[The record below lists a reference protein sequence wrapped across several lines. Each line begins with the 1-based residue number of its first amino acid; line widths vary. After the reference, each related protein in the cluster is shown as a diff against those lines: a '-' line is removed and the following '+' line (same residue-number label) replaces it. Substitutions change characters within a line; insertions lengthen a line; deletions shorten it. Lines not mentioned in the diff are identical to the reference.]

1 MNFFY
6 IQGGTLM
13 GKHSLRQTWESVRR
27 PLGYV
32 CSGMIIMIVAMVGLF
47 WYYTGRPSSMFEFF
61 RTLEI
66 IESHYAENVDKNAI
80 FDGALKGMVSTL
92 GDKHSTYLGGDL
104 YKDFSAQMSGT
115 YAGIGVYIASTDE
128 GILIAGVME
137 GSPAEEAGLQR
148 GDILVSIDGTSVEG
162 YQLEDVSKNIRGP
175 VDTSVDLVVRRDG
188 EEQSFTVQRRQ
199 IHVPTVA
206 GKMVDGTDVG
216 YIRVAVFSD
225 GTADDFTKEFT
236 KLREQGMN
244 KLILDLRDNPGGI
257 VEQAVGV
264 ASNFVPP
271 NSTIVSYTEQDGK
284 VDQYTAQGTDDPIP
298 IVVLVNE
305 NSASASEIVAGA
317 VQDMKLGPIVGVK
330 TYGKGTVQGVFPV
343 DSASAV
349 KVTVAKYR
357 TTNGRE
363 IDGVGIEPDVVV
375 PLTPSDPEDSQ
386 FEKALEI
393 IQEK

>member
-1 MNFFY
+1 
-6 IQGGTLM
+6 M
-13 GKHSLRQTWESVRR
+13 GKNSLRETWERVRR

-92 GDKHSTYLGGDL
+92 GDKHSLYLGGDL
-104 YKDFSAQMSGT
+104 YKDFSAQMSGS
-115 YAGIGVYIASTDE
+115 YAGIGVYIASTDD

-148 GDILVSIDGTSVEG
+148 GDILVSINGTPTQG
-162 YQLEDVSKNIRGP
+162 MQLEDVSKSIRGP
-175 VDTSVDLVVRRDG
+175 VDTSVDLVIRRDG
-188 EEQSFTVQRRQ
+188 AEQSVTVARRQ
-199 IHVPTVA
+199 IHIPTVA
-206 GKMVDGTDVG
+206 GKMVDGADGVG

-225 GTADDFTKEFT
+225 GTADDFTKKFNE
-236 KLREQGMN
+236 LREQGMT

-284 VDQYTAQGTDDPIP
+284 EDNYTAQGTDDPIP

-343 DSASAV
+343 DQQSAV

-375 PLTPSDPEDSQ
+375 PLSPSDQTDTQ

-393 IQEK
+393 ISKK

>member
-1 MNFFY
+1 
-6 IQGGTLM
+6 M
-13 GKHSLRQTWESVRR
+13 GKHSLRQTWENVRR

-175 VDTSVDLVVRRDG
+175 VDTSVYLVVRRDG

>member
-1 MNFFY
+1 
-6 IQGGTLM
+6 M
-13 GKHSLRQTWESVRR
+13 GKNSLRETWERVRR

-92 GDKHSTYLGGDL
+92 GDKHSLYLGGDL
-104 YKDFSAQMSGT
+104 YKDFSAQMSGS
-115 YAGIGVYIASTDE
+115 YAGIGVYIASTDD

-148 GDILVSIDGTSVEG
+148 GDILVSINGTPTQG
-162 YQLEDVSKNIRGP
+162 MQLEDVSKSIRGP
-175 VDTSVDLVVRRDG
+175 VDTSVDLVIRRDG
-188 EEQSFTVQRRQ
+188 AEESVTVARRQ
-199 IHVPTVA
+199 IHIPTVA
-206 GKMVDGTDVG
+206 GKMVDGADGVG

-225 GTADDFTKEFT
+225 GTADDFTKKFNE
-236 KLREQGMN
+236 LREQGMT

-284 VDQYTAQGTDDPIP
+284 EDNYTAQGTDDPIP

-343 DSASAV
+343 DQQSAV

-375 PLTPSDPEDSQ
+375 PLSPSDQTDTQ

-393 IQEK
+393 ISQK

>member
-1 MNFFY
+1 
-6 IQGGTLM
+6 M

-317 VQDMKLGPIVGVK
+317 VQDMKLGLIVGVK

>member
-1 MNFFY
+1 
-6 IQGGTLM
+6 
-13 GKHSLRQTWESVRR
+13 
-27 PLGYV
+27 
-32 CSGMIIMIVAMVGLF
+32 MIVAMVGLF

-66 IESHYAENVDKNAI
+66 IESHYAEDVDKNAI

-115 YAGIGVYIASTDE
+115 YAGIGVYIASTDD

-148 GDILVSIDGTSVEG
+148 GDILVSIDGTSVAD
-162 YQLEDVSKNIRGP
+162 YKLEDVSQHIRGP

-188 EEQSFTVQRRQ
+188 EEKSFTVQRRQ

-216 YIRVAVFSD
+216 YIRIAVFSE

-271 NSTIVSYTEQDGK
+271 DSTIVSYTEQDGK
-284 VDQYTAQGTDDPIP
+284 VDQYTAQGTEDPIP
-298 IVVLVNE
+298 LVVLVNE
-305 NSASASEIVAGA
+305 NSASASEIIAGA

-343 DSASAV
+343 DSSSAV

-393 IQEK
+393 IREK

>member
-1 MNFFY
+1 
-6 IQGGTLM
+6 M
-13 GKHSLRQTWESVRR
+13 GKRSLRQAWENVRR

-80 FDGALKGMVSTL
+80 FDGALQGMVSTL

-115 YAGIGVYIASTDE
+115 YAGIGVYIASTDD

-148 GDILVSIDGTSVEG
+148 GDILASIDGTSVEG
-162 YQLEDVSKNIRGP
+162 YQLEDVSKHIRGP
-175 VDTSVDLVVRRDG
+175 VDTSVNLVVRRNG
-188 EEQSFTVQRRQ
+188 EEQAFTVQRRQ

-216 YIRVAVFSD
+216 YIRIAVFSD

-257 VEQAVGV
+257 VEKAVGV

-271 NSTIVSYTEQDGK
+271 DSTIVSYTEQDGK
-284 VDQYTAQGTDDPIP
+284 VDQYTAQGTEDPIP
-298 IVVLVNE
+298 LVVLVNE

-343 DSASAV
+343 DSSSAV

-393 IQEK
+393 IREK

>member
-1 MNFFY
+1 
-6 IQGGTLM
+6 M

-175 VDTSVDLVVRRDG
+175 VDTSVDLVVRRDS

>member
-6 IQGGTLM
+6 TQGGTLM

-66 IESHYAENVDKNAI
+66 IESHYAENVDKSAI

>member
-1 MNFFY
+1 
-6 IQGGTLM
+6 M

-216 YIRVAVFSD
+216 YIRVAVFSY

>member
-1 MNFFY
+1 
-6 IQGGTLM
+6 M

-175 VDTSVDLVVRRDG
+175 VNTSVDLVVRRDG

-375 PLTPSDPEDSQ
+375 PLMPSDPEDSQ

>member
-1 MNFFY
+1 
-6 IQGGTLM
+6 M
-13 GKHSLRQTWESVRR
+13 GKNSLRETWERVRR

-92 GDKHSTYLGGDL
+92 GDKHSLYLGGDL
-104 YKDFSAQMSGT
+104 YKDFSAQMSGS
-115 YAGIGVYIASTDE
+115 YAGIGVYIASTDD

-148 GDILVSIDGTSVEG
+148 GDILVSINGTPTQG
-162 YQLEDVSKNIRGP
+162 MQLEDVSKSIRGP
-175 VDTSVDLVVRRDG
+175 VDTSVDLVIRRDG
-188 EEQSFTVQRRQ
+188 AEESVTVARRQ
-199 IHVPTVA
+199 IHIPTVA
-206 GKMVDGTDVG
+206 GKMVDGADGVG

-225 GTADDFTKEFT
+225 GTADDFTKKFNE
-236 KLREQGMN
+236 LREQGMT

-284 VDQYTAQGTDDPIP
+284 EDNYTAQGTDDPIP

-343 DSASAV
+343 DQQSAV

-375 PLTPSDPEDSQ
+375 PLSPSDQTDTQ

-393 IQEK
+393 ISKK

>member
-1 MNFFY
+1 
-6 IQGGTLM
+6 M

-47 WYYTGRPSSMFEFF
+47 WYYTGRPSSMLEFF

>member
-6 IQGGTLM
+6 TQGGTLM

-92 GDKHSTYLGGDL
+92 GDKHSTYL
-104 YKDFSAQMSGT
+104 DFSAQMSGT

>member
-1 MNFFY
+1 
-6 IQGGTLM
+6 M

-375 PLTPSDPEDSQ
+375 PLTPSDPKDSQ

>member
-6 IQGGTLM
+6 TQGGTLM

-137 GSPAEEAGLQR
+137 GSPAEEAGRQR

-175 VDTSVDLVVRRDG
+175 VDTSVDLVVRRDS

>member
-1 MNFFY
+1 
-6 IQGGTLM
+6 M

-66 IESHYAENVDKNAI
+66 IESHYAENVDKSAI

-188 EEQSFTVQRRQ
+188 EEKSFTVQRRQ

-305 NSASASEIVAGA
+305 NSASASEIIAGA

>member
-1 MNFFY
+1 
-6 IQGGTLM
+6 M
-13 GKHSLRQTWESVRR
+13 GKRSLRQAWENVRR

-47 WYYTGRPSSMFEFF
+47 WYYTGRPLSMFEFF

-66 IESHYAENVDKNAI
+66 IESHYAEDVDKNAI

-115 YAGIGVYIASTDE
+115 YAGIGVYIASTDD

-148 GDILVSIDGTSVEG
+148 GDILVSIDGTSVAD
-162 YQLEDVSKNIRGP
+162 YKLEDVSQHIRGP
-175 VDTSVDLVVRRDG
+175 VDTSVDLVVRRDD

-206 GKMVDGTDVG
+206 GKMVDGTDIG
-216 YIRVAVFSD
+216 YIRVAVFSE

-271 NSTIVSYTEQDGK
+271 DSTIVSYTEQDGK
-284 VDQYTAQGTDDPIP
+284 VDQYTAQGTEDPIP
-298 IVVLVNE
+298 LVVLVNE

-343 DSASAV
+343 DSSSAV

-393 IQEK
+393 IREK

>member
-1 MNFFY
+1 
-6 IQGGTLM
+6 M
-13 GKHSLRQTWESVRR
+13 GKRSLRQAWENVRR

-32 CSGMIIMIVAMVGLF
+32 CSGMFIMIVAMVGLF

-66 IESHYAENVDKNAI
+66 IESHYAEDVDKNAI

-115 YAGIGVYIASTDE
+115 YAGIGVYIASTDD

-148 GDILVSIDGTSVEG
+148 GDILVSIDGTSVA
-162 YQLEDVSKNIRGP
+162 YYKLEDVSQHIRGP

-188 EEQSFTVQRRQ
+188 EEKSFTVQRRQ

-216 YIRVAVFSD
+216 YIRVAVFSE

-264 ASNFVPP
+264 VSNFVPP
-271 NSTIVSYTEQDGK
+271 DSTIVSYTEQDGK
-284 VDQYTAQGTDDPIP
+284 VDQYTAQGTEDPIP
-298 IVVLVNE
+298 LVVLVNE

-343 DSASAV
+343 DSSSAV

-386 FEKALEI
+386 FEKALKI
-393 IQEK
+393 IREK

>member
-6 IQGGTLM
+6 TQGGTLM
-13 GKHSLRQTWESVRR
+13 GKHSLRQTWERVRR

-80 FDGALKGMVSTL
+80 FDGALKGMVGTL

-257 VEQAVGV
+257 VEQVVGV

>member
-1 MNFFY
+1 
-6 IQGGTLM
+6 M

-244 KLILDLRDNPGGI
+244 KLILDLRDNTGGI

>member
-1 MNFFY
+1 
-6 IQGGTLM
+6 M
-13 GKHSLRQTWESVRR
+13 GKHSLRQTWENVRR

-80 FDGALKGMVSTL
+80 FDGALPGMVSTL

-115 YAGIGVYIASTDE
+115 YAGIGVYIASTDD

-162 YQLEDVSKNIRGP
+162 YQLEDVSKHIRGP
-175 VDTSVDLVVRRDG
+175 VDTSVDLVVRRNG

-216 YIRVAVFSD
+216 YIRIAVFSD

-236 KLREQGMN
+236 KLREQGMK

-284 VDQYTAQGTDDPIP
+284 LDQYTAQGTDDPIP

-317 VQDMKLGPIVGVK
+317 VQDMKLGPVVGVK

-343 DSASAV
+343 DSSSAV

>member
-1 MNFFY
+1 
-6 IQGGTLM
+6 M
-13 GKHSLRQTWESVRR
+13 GKHSLRQTWENVRR

-80 FDGALKGMVSTL
+80 FDGALQGMVSTL

-115 YAGIGVYIASTDE
+115 YAGIGVYIASTDD

-162 YQLEDVSKNIRGP
+162 YQLEDVSKHIRGP
-175 VDTSVDLVVRRDG
+175 VDTSVDLVVRRNG

-216 YIRVAVFSD
+216 YIRIAVFSD

-236 KLREQGMN
+236 KLREQGMK

-271 NSTIVSYTEQDGK
+271 SSTIVSYTEQDGK
-284 VDQYTAQGTDDPIP
+284 LDQYTAQGTDDPIP

-317 VQDMKLGPIVGVK
+317 VQDMKLGPVVGVK

-343 DSASAV
+343 DSSSAV

>member
-1 MNFFY
+1 
-6 IQGGTLM
+6 M
-13 GKHSLRQTWESVRR
+13 GKNSLRETWERVRR

-92 GDKHSTYLGGDL
+92 GDKHSLYLGGDL
-104 YKDFSAQMSGT
+104 YKDFSAQMSGS
-115 YAGIGVYIASTDE
+115 YAGIGVYIASTDD

-148 GDILVSIDGTSVEG
+148 GDILVSINGTPTQG
-162 YQLEDVSKNIRGP
+162 MQLEDVSKSIRGP
-175 VDTSVDLVVRRDG
+175 VDTSVDLVIRRDG
-188 EEQSFTVQRRQ
+188 AEQSVTVARRQ
-199 IHVPTVA
+199 IHIPTVA
-206 GKMVDGTDVG
+206 GKMVDGADGVG

-225 GTADDFTKEFT
+225 GTADDFTKKFNE
-236 KLREQGMN
+236 LREQGMT

-284 VDQYTAQGTDDPIP
+284 EDNYTAQGTDDPIP

-343 DSASAV
+343 DQQSAV

-375 PLTPSDPEDSQ
+375 PLSPSDQTDTQ

-393 IQEK
+393 ISQK

>member
-1 MNFFY
+1 
-6 IQGGTLM
+6 
-13 GKHSLRQTWESVRR
+13 
-27 PLGYV
+27 
-32 CSGMIIMIVAMVGLF
+32 
-47 WYYTGRPSSMFEFF
+47 
-61 RTLEI
+61 
-66 IESHYAENVDKNAI
+66 
-80 FDGALKGMVSTL
+80 
-92 GDKHSTYLGGDL
+92 
-104 YKDFSAQMSGT
+104 
-115 YAGIGVYIASTDE
+115 
-128 GILIAGVME
+128 
-137 GSPAEEAGLQR
+137 
-148 GDILVSIDGTSVEG
+148 
-162 YQLEDVSKNIRGP
+162 
-175 VDTSVDLVVRRDG
+175 
-188 EEQSFTVQRRQ
+188 
-199 IHVPTVA
+199 
-206 GKMVDGTDVG
+206 MVDGTDVG

-330 TYGKGTVQGVFPV
+330 TYGKGTVQGVFPL
-343 DSASAV
+343 SQQSAV

-375 PLTPSDPEDSQ
+375 PLTRRSDRIPN
-386 FEKALEI
+386 
-393 IQEK
+393 

>member
-6 IQGGTLM
+6 TQGGTLM

-188 EEQSFTVQRRQ
+188 EEKSFTVQRRQ

-257 VEQAVGV
+257 VEQAVCV

>member
-1 MNFFY
+1 
-6 IQGGTLM
+6 M
-13 GKHSLRQTWESVRR
+13 GKHSLRQMWERVRR

-188 EEQSFTVQRRQ
+188 EEQSFTVERRQ

>member
-1 MNFFY
+1 
-6 IQGGTLM
+6 M
-13 GKHSLRQTWESVRR
+13 GKRSLRQAWENVRR

-66 IESHYAENVDKNAI
+66 IESHYAEDVDKIAI

-92 GDKHSTYLGGDL
+92 GDRHSTYLDADL

-115 YAGIGVYIASTDE
+115 YAGIGVYIASTDD

-148 GDILVSIDGTSVEG
+148 GDILVSIDGTSVAD
-162 YQLEDVSKNIRGP
+162 YKLADVSQHIRGP

-188 EEQSFTVQRRQ
+188 EEKSFTVQRRQ

-216 YIRVAVFSD
+216 YIRIAVFSE

-271 NSTIVSYTEQDGK
+271 DSTIVSYTEQDGK
-284 VDQYTAQGTDDPIP
+284 VDQYTAQGTEDPIP
-298 IVVLVNE
+298 LVVLVNE
-305 NSASASEIVAGA
+305 NSASASEIIAGA

-343 DSASAV
+343 DSSSAV

-363 IDGVGIEPDVVV
+363 IDGVGIEPDIVV

-393 IQEK
+393 IREK

>member
-1 MNFFY
+1 
-6 IQGGTLM
+6 M
-13 GKHSLRQTWESVRR
+13 GKHSLRQTWERVRR
-27 PLGYV
+27 LLGYV

-236 KLREQGMN
+236 KLCEQGMN

-284 VDQYTAQGTDDPIP
+284 LDQYTAQGTDDPIP

-317 VQDMKLGPIVGVK
+317 VQDMKLGPVVGVK

-343 DSASAV
+343 DSSSAV

>member
-6 IQGGTLM
+6 TQGGTLM

-66 IESHYAENVDKNAI
+66 IESHYAENVDKSAI

-188 EEQSFTVQRRQ
+188 EEKSFTVQRRQ

>member
-6 IQGGTLM
+6 TQGGTLM
-13 GKHSLRQTWESVRR
+13 GKHSLRQMWERVRR

-188 EEQSFTVQRRQ
+188 EEQSFTVERRQ

-386 FEKALEI
+386 FEKALEF

>member
-1 MNFFY
+1 
-6 IQGGTLM
+6 M

-317 VQDMKLGPIVGVK
+317 GQDMTLGPIVGVK
-330 TYGKGTVQGVFPV
+330 TYRKGTVQGVFPV